1 MRNSLPDGV
10 WKFDE
15 IGIRHLTGIVGNFEG
30 QVEIEDGE
38 ISTVWLTMHDG
49 TRGILSP
56 NTELYR
62 LMIPQ
67 LLEAIPALADWQSG
81 GRANLTAHSRAKT
94 REAAQ

>member
-10 WKFDE
+10 WEFDE

-38 ISTVWLTMHDG
+38 ISAVWLTMQDG
-49 TRGILSP
+49 KRGILSP
-56 NTELYR
+56 NTELYK

-67 LLEAIPALADWQSG
+67 LLDAIPAMVDWQSG
-81 GRANLTAHSRAKT
+81 GRANLTATSRAKT